1 MTSEKTPAGT
11 PLPKR
16 TNRKFVYLATAV
28 AVVIGGWS
36 AAWYTARGY
45 LDAEISKVM
54 ELAAQN
60 GAELAC
66 FERELGGFPF
76 RFELRCKDFV
86 LRDPFGGF
94 LSVATL
100 RAVALVYNPMHVIV
114 EADSPMAAFRS
125 GDSPIQEATWGSF
138 RASVR
143 FTTQGLTKLDAVIET
158 PRFFSSDN
166 PAQGEVAMATAEL
179 HLRPA
184 PDQPANL
191 DIAFS
196 FTGLKTGDPAHPGTD
211 GALVGTVSGAA
222 PLLTGTI
229 PLDLFAA
236 TDGVPAIS
244 LSQLRLASG
253 EASLSTSGT
262 LKLPSDGYLTGEF
275 PIVAIQPD
283 KAGQVIAP
291 LFPPATPFPEALQ
304 GALVSFGKKTEHG
317 GKPAID
323 ATLTLSGGTARI
335 GMLPVAQMQ
344 SLYGGQ

>member
-94 LSVATL
+94 FSVATL
-100 RAVALVYNPMHVIV
+100 RAVALVYNPMHVIL

-125 GDSPIQEATWGSF
+125 SDSPIQEASWGSF
-138 RASVR
+138 RSSLR
-143 FTTQGLTKLDAVIET
+143 FNMQGLTRFDAVIET

-229 PLDLFAA
+229 PLGLFAA

-262 LKLPSDGYLTGEF
+262 LKLPSDGHLTGEF